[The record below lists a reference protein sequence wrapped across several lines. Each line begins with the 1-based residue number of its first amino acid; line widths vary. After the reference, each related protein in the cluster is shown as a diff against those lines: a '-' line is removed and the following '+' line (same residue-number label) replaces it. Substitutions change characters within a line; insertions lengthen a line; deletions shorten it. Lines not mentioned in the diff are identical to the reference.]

1 MKNNQKYS
9 SVEDLPEASVASVST
24 VYIKTGSW
32 RVYRPEI
39 DKEKCIKCFIC
50 WRCCPD
56 ISIGIDEEGYPK
68 VNYDYC
74 KGCGICSHECP
85 NEAIKM
91 KREGK

>member
-9 SVEDLPEASVASVST
+9 TIDDLPEVAVADVPT
-24 VYIKTGSW
+24 VEQKTGSW
-32 RVYRPEI
+32 RVYKPEI
-39 DKEKCIKCFIC
+39 DKQKCIKCFIC

-56 ISIGIDEEGYPK
+56 ISIEIDEEGFPK
-68 VNYDYC
+68 INYDYC

-91 KREGK
+91 KREEK